1 MVPTLIMVGGEDDL
15 RASNRDLFEDLG
27 TQRKAMIEIACGTH
41 FMVWEKQRHVLHRAS
56 LEWLRTATVN
66 GSPTGRYQ
74 ADNDGRITASV
85 P

>member
-1 MVPTLIMVGGEDDL
+1 
-15 RASNRDLFEDLG
+15 
-27 TQRKAMIEIACGTH
+27 
-41 FMVWEKQRHVLHRAS
+41 MVWEKQRHVLHRAS